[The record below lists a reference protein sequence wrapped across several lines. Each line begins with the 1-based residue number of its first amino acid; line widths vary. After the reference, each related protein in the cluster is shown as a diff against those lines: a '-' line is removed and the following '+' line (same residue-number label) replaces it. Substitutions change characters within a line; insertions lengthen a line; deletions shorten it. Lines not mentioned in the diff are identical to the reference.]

1 MINSNQTGKKVGIH
15 ELPHELPDNLRLR
28 IRILGKWEIQE
39 NLKTARNYS
48 LVPTVFFLNLTFS
61 H

>member
-15 ELPHELPDNLRLR
+15 ELPQELPDNLRLR
-28 IRILGKWEIQE
+28 NRILGKWEIQE

-48 LVPTVFFLNLTFS
+48 LVPTVFFLN
-61 H
+61 